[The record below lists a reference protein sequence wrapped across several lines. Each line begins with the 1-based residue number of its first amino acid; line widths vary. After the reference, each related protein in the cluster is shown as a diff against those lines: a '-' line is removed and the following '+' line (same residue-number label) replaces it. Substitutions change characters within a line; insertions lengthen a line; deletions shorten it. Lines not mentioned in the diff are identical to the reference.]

1 VFEFGSL
8 RDVVV
13 RWYGGRLFNDRLRR
27 SADERTPVL
36 RTWNLAGNYEESGGK
51 SKAVHDGNRHS
62 KLIDISII
70 VRQGD
75 RPVLAV
81 SPLCDFRLS
90 HLARRRTYGTEHQP
104 GDSDTA

>member
-1 VFEFGSL
+1 MIAFVG
-8 RDVVV
+8 
-13 RWYGGRLFNDRLRR
+13 